1 MKDYDIYNDENITI
15 QFKCLKCNTE
25 VSHTLSHIAKPDWEG
40 DTVASSQQIED
51 ECFECKHCHTLY
63 EAETIANI
71 YYGEM
76 KLSLNNTNQEVE
88 NFNITYRS
96 NNSSMKKSFQEYFE
110 NHVKTQYGDM
120 KGVAY
125 LDGYEGPGDIK
136 KMFKN
141 STFDSD
147 IDLDEYVVLGFDIYS
162 FDTIEN
168 KVFASLFVVPKI
180 TLNMRG
186 SIDNLD
192 FERDIQELSIE
203 NCDWT
208 FLKTYIKRLSIGFV
222 LPNHLRK

>member
-1 MKDYDIYNDENITI
+1 MRDYDIYNNEEIAI
-15 QFKCLKCNTE
+15 QFNCLKCNKEITHSLIH
-25 VSHTLSHIAKPDWEG
+25 VARPDWEG

-63 EAETIANI
+63 DVETIANI
-71 YYGEM
+71 YFGEM
-76 KLSLNNTNQEVE
+76 RLVNNNQEVE
-88 NFNITYRS
+88 KFDIIYPKMYT
-96 NNSSMKKSFQEYFE
+96 SMKETFQDWFE

-147 IDLDEYVVLGFDIYS
+147 IDLDEYVVLGFDIYG

-168 KVFASLFVVPKI
+168 KVFASLFVVPKT

-203 NCDWT
+203 NCDWS
-208 FLKTYIKRLSIGFV
+208 FLKTYIKRLSVGFV
-222 LPNHLRK
+222 LPNHLR